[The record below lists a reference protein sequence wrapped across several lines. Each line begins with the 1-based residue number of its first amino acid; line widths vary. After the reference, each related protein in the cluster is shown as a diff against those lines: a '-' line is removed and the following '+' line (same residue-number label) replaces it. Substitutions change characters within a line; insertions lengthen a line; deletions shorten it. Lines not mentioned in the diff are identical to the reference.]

1 MGSKNTVDPYHVG
14 STILFI
20 IARNFIIE
28 KFCHFDITIQ
38 FLFSIF
44 LSLEKYRTASH
55 RFHQR
60 REPQRGNSWYIS
72 SLFRKE
78 SISLNKKNPIFKIL
92 LQLLLEVLFDSL
104 PRKLEGDQDGFIKW
118 EMSPVSLENKY
129 LPLSLDLIL
138 YFIIETIMG
147 GGG

>member
-44 LSLEKYRTASH
+44 LSLEKYRTDSH

-60 REPQRGNSWYIS
+60 REPQRANSWYIS

-78 SISLNKKNPIFKIL
+78 SISLNKKKKIFEIL
-92 LQLLLEVLFDSL
+92 LQLHLEVLFDSL

-147 GGG
+147 GG

>member
-20 IARNFIIE
+20 IATNFIIE

-55 RFHQR
+55 RFHQS
-60 REPQRGNSWYIS
+60 REPQRGNGWYIS

-78 SISLNKKNPIFKIL
+78 SISYNKKTKF
-92 LQLLLEVLFDSL
+92 
-104 PRKLEGDQDGFIKW
+104 
-118 EMSPVSLENKY
+118 
-129 LPLSLDLIL
+129 
-138 YFIIETIMG
+138 
-147 GGG
+147 

>member
-1 MGSKNTVDPYHVG
+1 M
-14 STILFI
+14 
-20 IARNFIIE
+20 
-28 KFCHFDITIQ
+28 
-38 FLFSIF
+38 
-44 LSLEKYRTASH
+44 
-55 RFHQR
+55 
-60 REPQRGNSWYIS
+60 PQRGNSWWYIS

-78 SISLNKKNPIFKIL
+78 SISLNKKKTIFEIL

-118 EMSPVSLENKY
+118 EMSPVSLENKS

-147 GGG
+147 GG